1 VKNFQEILV
10 AWAKLASVGA
20 RPVAES
26 VGIDRDF
33 FARVLNKRRDL
44 PHKYARA
51 LAEKFGLTPEGFV
64 HRRVESNL
72 CRHLEDLKAIET
84 LGFEVRFL
92 AQIKSNKEIKGGKS
106 LQKYMF
112 VCFCY
117 KKTVRLSILRMA
129 TDKWHRLM
137 EELNFPD
144 LPIVEIDTLLM
155 SELNNIDASFE
166 LAPWQD
172 MNSVLPR
179 TDKAYVSKWLQAL
192 LQKLISEQIDRSG
205 RLSNSKRV
213 DRKTTVLRLAEK
225 HAAVCEWP
233 EAAMNYGKAHFLSP
247 LTQDFSP
254 AMAVGKR
261 ADNSI
266 VSVYIASITDKDTL
280 TFEENF
286 HTKVGHALIFFANPL
301 NPISKYEVLFDGPM
315 SYLIEL
321 ALKKN
326 LKRDD
331 RICLSAKDVYF
342 LDMGSKSNLALK
354 RRRSNLN

>member
-1 VKNFQEILV
+1 VKNFQEIVV

-44 PHKYARA
+44 PQKDAKE
-51 LAEKFGLTPEGFV
+51 LGEKFGLTPEGFV
-64 HRRVESNL
+64 PRRLESNL
-72 CRHLEDLKAIET
+72 CRHLEDLKALET
-84 LGFEVRFL
+84 LGFEVKFR
-92 AQIKSNKEIKGGKS
+92 AQIKSQKEVKGGKS
-106 LQKYMF
+106 LQKYMLVRF
-112 VCFCY
+112 RFQ
-117 KKTVRLSILRMA
+117 KTSRLSILRMA
-129 TDKWHRLM
+129 TEKWHRLM

-155 SELNNIDASFE
+155 PELNSINASVDHFEWQNVEVAMRLADKDDA
-166 LAPWQD
+166 A
-172 MNSVLPR
+172 
-179 TDKAYVSKWLQAL
+179 KCLQAL
-192 LQKLISEQIDRSG
+192 LMPLINDQIERSG
-205 RLSNSKRV
+205 KLSNSKRV

-225 HAAVCEWP
+225 HATICEWP
-233 EAAMNYGKAHFLSP
+233 EAAMNYAKVHFLSP

-280 TFEENF
+280 TFEEDF
-286 HTKVGHALIFFANPL
+286 HTKVGHILIFFANPL
-301 NPISKYEVLFDGPM
+301 NPLSKYQVLFDGPT

-321 ALKKN
+321 AVKHN

-342 LDMGSKSNLALK
+342 LDEKGKSNFGLK
-354 RRRSNLN
+354 QRRRA